1 MTREQALEELR
12 RLAGGLA
19 PDDACC
25 QRLLER
31 IAASDDP
38 EMLRAVLMER
48 GARALLEELAR

>member
-1 MTREQALEELR
+1 VTREAAALELQ

-31 IAASDDP
+31 IAASDDS
-38 EMLRAVLMER
+38 EVLRAVLMER
-48 GARALLEELAR
+48 GARALLDELAP